1 MTQSFESLLLDIIHN
16 VNQSATPSELTTAL
30 YDAIKRAEDY
40 EEEWINSLYENSSS
54 DGYESF
60 IY

>member
-1 MTQSFESLLLDIIHN
+1 MTQTFQSLLLDIIHN
-16 VNQSATPSELTTAL
+16 VNQSVTPSELTTAL
-30 YDAIKRAEDY
+30 YDAIKRAEEY
-40 EEEWINSLYENSSS
+40 EEEWINSLYENSC